1 MPKGSGILLITNE
14 RILFMKQE
22 KNERRGSPYLAQ
34 RTAAG
39 ALALALGISTLGY
52 TGYQERVKARAAEK
66 QIVTVTASTLN
77 VRTGAG
83 TGYEKVVS
91 NGSSVFLKEGETA
104 QVLQEQNGWYQVS
117 FPFEGEK
124 VTGYISGNYVKLS
137 DQSVDAGSNLST
149 EEEESSTDSKVTTV
163 VEKLP
168 LEVPGKVTADVL
180 RVRKGAGTKY
190 DQLMVGKEAVSLKKG
205 DKVTITSRKA
215 SGGEYWYKIS
225 FTYNGKKKTG
235 YVSSEYVTLTAKSG
249 SSINVKG
256 SITRA
261 LYPRT
266 TTTASK
272 KYIVTYNKK
281 KMAVKPGK
289 KCIITGEKTV
299 KGVKWYQ
306 IKFYY
311 GKKLLTGYVL
321 AKYVDF
327 RQTEVVT
334 TITSPEENTP
344 GNSSGGNS
352 SGGDNSSGG
361 SSGNTIPGG
370 EDTGGSDTTFQV
382 QPGVVINGPTEVR
395 VAAGYFSELVKDST
409 TGASHTL
416 TNGQAVTVYDKTD
429 VDGNS
434 WYLVTYETSHGVG
447 LGYVPA
453 ALIQLGGTADTP
465 SGGSGSA
472 LNDAEFEASMNQQG
486 FPESYK
492 PYLRTLHA
500 AHPYWVFEAKQTG
513 LDWSTVIENE
523 SGVGQNLIENHK
535 NLAWKSME
543 TGAYNWK
550 TDKFIPYDGSTWVT
564 ASKEAVEYYMD
575 PRNFLTESGIFQFE
589 LLSYQPAYQTEAGVE
604 SILSGTPMRG
614 ATYTYTDDNGRQQTI
629 SYAKSFLE
637 AALYSGV
644 SPYHLASRSKQEIVT
659 SSTSLSSSV
668 SGKVSG
674 YEGLYN
680 FYNIGAT
687 HSTAAGGAIINGLK
701 YAQSGTPGK
710 QYSSTLSF
718 NDYIMIPWNNSY
730 RSIVGG
736 AAFIGYNYIQRGQN
750 TVYLEKFNVTENS
763 TYSHQYMANVEA
775 AASES
780 AKTAAAYRQ
789 LADTPILFSIPVYQ
803 NMPATACPAPVDKK
817 NPNNW
822 LKTLAVDGYSLTPTF
837 DPASEQAYGLIV
849 GKEVTQVT
857 LNAEAVSSKAT
868 VTGAGTI
875 NLKPGNNQAMIVV
888 TAENGEVRV
897 YVVNI
902 TRES

>member
-1 MPKGSGILLITNE
+1 M
-14 RILFMKQE
+14 
-22 KNERRGSPYLAQ
+22 
-34 RTAAG
+34 
-39 ALALALGISTLGY
+39 
-52 TGYQERVKARAAEK
+52 
-66 QIVTVTASTLN
+66 
-77 VRTGAG
+77 
-83 TGYEKVVS
+83 
-91 NGSSVFLKEGETA
+91 
-104 QVLQEQNGWYQVS
+104 
-117 FPFEGEK
+117 
-124 VTGYISGNYVKLS
+124 
-137 DQSVDAGSNLST
+137 
-149 EEEESSTDSKVTTV
+149 SSTDFKVTTV

-434 WYLVTYETSHGVG
+434 WYLVTYETSQGTG

-453 ALIQLGGTADTP
+453 EIG
-465 SGGSGSA
+465 
-472 LNDAEFEASMNQQG
+472 
-486 FPESYK
+486 
-492 PYLRTLHA
+492 R
-500 AHPYWVFEAKQTG
+500 AHV
-513 LDWSTVIENE
+513 
-523 SGVGQNLIENHK
+523 
-535 NLAWKSME
+535 
-543 TGAYNWK
+543 
-550 TDKFIPYDGSTWVT
+550 
-564 ASKEAVEYYMD
+564 
-575 PRNFLTESGIFQFE
+575 
-589 LLSYQPAYQTEAGVE
+589 
-604 SILSGTPMRG
+604 
-614 ATYTYTDDNGRQQTI
+614 
-629 SYAKSFLE
+629 
-637 AALYSGV
+637 
-644 SPYHLASRSKQEIVT
+644 
-659 SSTSLSSSV
+659 
-668 SGKVSG
+668 
-674 YEGLYN
+674 
-680 FYNIGAT
+680 
-687 HSTAAGGAIINGLK
+687 
-701 YAQSGTPGK
+701 
-710 QYSSTLSF
+710 
-718 NDYIMIPWNNSY
+718 
-730 RSIVGG
+730 
-736 AAFIGYNYIQRGQN
+736 
-750 TVYLEKFNVTENS
+750 
-763 TYSHQYMANVEA
+763 
-775 AASES
+775 
-780 AKTAAAYRQ
+780 
-789 LADTPILFSIPVYQ
+789 
-803 NMPATACPAPVDKK
+803 
-817 NPNNW
+817 
-822 LKTLAVDGYSLTPTF
+822 
-837 DPASEQAYGLIV
+837 
-849 GKEVTQVT
+849 
-857 LNAEAVSSKAT
+857 
-868 VTGAGTI
+868 
-875 NLKPGNNQAMIVV
+875 
-888 TAENGEVRV
+888 
-897 YVVNI
+897 
-902 TRES
+902 

>member
-1 MPKGSGILLITNE
+1 
-14 RILFMKQE
+14 MKQE
-22 KNERRGSPYLAQ
+22 KQKKNERRHSPYLAQ
-34 RTAAG
+34 RAAAG
-39 ALALALGISTLGY
+39 ALTLALGISTLGY
-52 TGYQERVKARAAEK
+52 TGYQECVQVFAAEP
-66 QIVTVTASTLN
+66 QSVTVTASTLN

-83 TGYEKVVS
+83 TNYEKVVS
-91 NGSSVFLKEGETA
+91 NGNPAFLKQGETA
-104 QVLQEQNGWYQVS
+104 QVLQEKDGWFQVS
-117 FPFEGEK
+117 FQFQGEK
-124 VTGYISGNYVKLS
+124 VTGYVSGDYVT
-137 DQSVDAGSNLST
+137 VSNQST
-149 EEEESSTDSKVTTV
+149 ETEGSTMQPGTSDSSSTDSTKDTEQVTTI

-205 DKVTITSRKA
+205 DKVTITGRKA
-215 SGGEYWYKIS
+215 AGGEYWYKIS
-225 FTYNGKKKTG
+225 FTYNKKKKTG
-235 YVSSEYVTLTAKSG
+235 YVSSDYVTLTAISG
-249 SSINVKG
+249 KNINVKG

-266 TTTASK
+266 TTLASK

-334 TITSPEENTP
+334 TVTTPGEENP
-344 GNSSGGNS
+344 GNQTGSNGTGSNGT
-352 SGGDNSSGG
+352 DSGG
-361 SSGNTIPGG
+361 SNTEPG
-370 EDTGGSDTTFQV
+370 ENNGGTDLTFQV
-382 QPGVVINGPTEVR
+382 QPGSVTSGPIEVR
-395 VAAGYFSELVKDST
+395 VAAGYSSEVVKDST
-409 TGASHTL
+409 TGSSHTL
-416 TNGQAVTVYDKTD
+416 TNGQAVTVYDKTE
-429 VDGNS
+429 VDGAA
-434 WYLVTYETSHGVG
+434 WYLVTYETSQGTG

-453 ALIQLGGTADTP
+453 AFIQLGGTANLP
-465 SGGSGSA
+465 GGSTGSA
-472 LNDAEFEASMNQQG
+472 LSDAEFEASMNAQG

-513 LDWSTVIENE
+513 LDWNTVIENE
-523 SGVGQNLIENHK
+523 SGVGENLIENHK

-543 TGAYNWK
+543 PGAYNWK
-550 TDKFIPYDGSTWVT
+550 TDTFVPYDGSTWVT

-575 PRNFLTESGIFQFE
+575 PRNFLTENGIFQFE
-589 LLSYQPAYQTEAGVE
+589 LLSYQPTYQTEAGVE
-604 SILSGTPMRG
+604 SILSGTPMKG
-614 ATYTYTDDNGRQQTI
+614 ASYTYLDEQGKQQTTT
-629 SYAKSFLE
+629 YAKSFLE

-644 SPYHLASRSKQEIVT
+644 SPYHLASRSKQEVVT

-687 HSTAAGGAIINGLK
+687 HSTAAGGAIINALK
-701 YAQSGTPGK
+701 YAKNGTPGK
-710 QYSSTLSF
+710 QYSSTLTF
-718 NDYIMIPWNNSY
+718 NDYIKIPWNNSY

-750 TVYLEKFNVTENS
+750 TVYLEKFNVTEQS
-763 TYSHQYMANVEA
+763 TYSHQYMANVEG

-780 AKTAAAYRQ
+780 TKTAAAYRQ

-803 NMPATACPAPVDKK
+803 NMPMTACAAPADKK

-822 LKTLAVDGYSLTPTF
+822 LKTLAIDGYSLTPTF

-849 GKEVTQVT
+849 GKDVAQVT
-857 LNAEAVSSKAT
+857 LTATTASSKAT

-875 NLKPGNNQAMIVV
+875 ALNPGNNQVMLVV

>member
-1 MPKGSGILLITNE
+1 
-14 RILFMKQE
+14 MKQE

-149 EEEESSTDSKVTTV
+149 EEEESSTDFKVTTV

-361 SSGNTIPGG
+361 SSGNTTPGG

-382 QPGVVINGPTEVR
+382 QPGVVIN
-395 VAAGYFSELVKDST
+395 
-409 TGASHTL
+409 
-416 TNGQAVTVYDKTD
+416 
-429 VDGNS
+429 
-434 WYLVTYETSHGVG
+434 
-447 LGYVPA
+447 
-453 ALIQLGGTADTP
+453 
-465 SGGSGSA
+465 
-472 LNDAEFEASMNQQG
+472 
-486 FPESYK
+486 
-492 PYLRTLHA
+492 
-500 AHPYWVFEAKQTG
+500 
-513 LDWSTVIENE
+513 
-523 SGVGQNLIENHK
+523 
-535 NLAWKSME
+535 
-543 TGAYNWK
+543 
-550 TDKFIPYDGSTWVT
+550 
-564 ASKEAVEYYMD
+564 
-575 PRNFLTESGIFQFE
+575 
-589 LLSYQPAYQTEAGVE
+589 
-604 SILSGTPMRG
+604 
-614 ATYTYTDDNGRQQTI
+614 
-629 SYAKSFLE
+629 
-637 AALYSGV
+637 
-644 SPYHLASRSKQEIVT
+644 
-659 SSTSLSSSV
+659 
-668 SGKVSG
+668 
-674 YEGLYN
+674 
-680 FYNIGAT
+680 
-687 HSTAAGGAIINGLK
+687 
-701 YAQSGTPGK
+701 
-710 QYSSTLSF
+710 
-718 NDYIMIPWNNSY
+718 
-730 RSIVGG
+730 
-736 AAFIGYNYIQRGQN
+736 
-750 TVYLEKFNVTENS
+750 
-763 TYSHQYMANVEA
+763 
-775 AASES
+775 
-780 AKTAAAYRQ
+780 
-789 LADTPILFSIPVYQ
+789 
-803 NMPATACPAPVDKK
+803 
-817 NPNNW
+817 
-822 LKTLAVDGYSLTPTF
+822 
-837 DPASEQAYGLIV
+837 
-849 GKEVTQVT
+849 
-857 LNAEAVSSKAT
+857 
-868 VTGAGTI
+868 
-875 NLKPGNNQAMIVV
+875 
-888 TAENGEVRV
+888 
-897 YVVNI
+897 
-902 TRES
+902 